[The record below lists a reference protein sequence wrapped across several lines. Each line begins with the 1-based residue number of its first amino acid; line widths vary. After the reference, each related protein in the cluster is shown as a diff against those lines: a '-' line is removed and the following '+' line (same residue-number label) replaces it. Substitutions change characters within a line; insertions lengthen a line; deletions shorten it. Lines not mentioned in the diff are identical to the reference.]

1 MGRNMSAE
9 EKIAKAESDAQKA
22 EYNIVMG
29 KVMRCRD
36 ILSEHAD
43 LGGQCLEFPQKAVA
57 KKKAG
62 GFVQGSSSEACQ
74 KRPADDSAQLHEMW
88 LEQYTKLEMTPSKI
102 LQRILNSFDPKLSS
116 QLETFEASAP
126 SASESQARAPC
137 QRQSSSQP
145 TTQSAISFR

>member
-1 MGRNMSAE
+1 MGRKVPAE

-43 LGGQCLEFPQKAVA
+43 LGGQCLEFLQKAVA

-62 GFVQGSSSEACQ
+62 GLLQGSSSEANQ
-74 KRPADDSAQLHEMW
+74 KRPADDSAHLHEMW
-88 LEQYTKLEMTPSKI
+88 LEQYTKLKTTPHISS
-102 LQRILNSFDPKLSS
+102 RLS
-116 QLETFEASAP
+116 
-126 SASESQARAPC
+126 
-137 QRQSSSQP
+137 
-145 TTQSAISFR
+145 